1 MEKSIIV
8 NIIEKMYEK
17 TTCAVV
23 ADGLL
28 TEWFSVSVGVKQGC
42 LLPPSLF
49 KELLAG
55 TCHT

>member
-8 NIIEKMYEK
+8 NILEKMYEK
-17 TTCAVV
+17 TTSAVV

-28 TEWFSVSVGVKQGC
+28 TEWLSVSVGVKQGC
-42 LLPPSLF
+42 LLLPSLF

-55 TCHT
+55 ICHT